1 MENQEVIIVGAG
13 ISGLCCA
20 RTLHRQG
27 VPVRILESSDAIGGR
42 VRTDNVDGFHCD
54 RGFQV
59 LPLNY
64 PEARRVLDY
73 ERLNFGRFSPG
84 ALIRHA
90 GKFHRFSDPMRDPRH
105 LLTTLLSPIG
115 TLADKIRLA
124 RLRREVCRGTL
135 EELYQHP
142 EMTTLE
148 KLNRLGFSQRLIE
161 RFFRPFFGG
170 VFLNQDLS
178 TSSRM
183 FDFVFRMFSNDSVAL
198 PANGMQSIALQIAD
212 QLPAGTISTNAPVAR
227 IEGKRVWMKSGESLE
242 ASQVVVACEA
252 PAAARLLGEEPGKAE
267 AHGVSCIYF
276 ASDKPPFDEPI
287 LVLNGEGRGPI
298 NSVCVPS
305 QVATGYAPEGQS
317 LISVTV
323 LGLPDDQEQLHRAVV
338 GQLEEWYG
346 VQVKQWR
353 HLKTDRIRYGLPKQ
367 PPPSLSPVEKPSA
380 RDNGIFVCGDYLD
393 TASIQGAMMSGR
405 RAAESILESRADLAS
420 GHLSNLT
427 LEQATA

>member
-1 MENQEVIIVGAG
+1 
-13 ISGLCCA
+13 
-20 RTLHRQG
+20 
-27 VPVRILESSDAIGGR
+27 
-42 VRTDNVDGFHCD
+42 
-54 RGFQV
+54 
-59 LPLNY
+59 
-64 PEARRVLDY
+64 
-73 ERLNFGRFSPG
+73 
-84 ALIRHA
+84 
-90 GKFHRFSDPMRDPRH
+90 
-105 LLTTLLSPIG
+105 
-115 TLADKIRLA
+115 
-124 RLRREVCRGTL
+124 
-135 EELYQHP
+135 
-142 EMTTLE
+142 MTTLE

-212 QLPAGTISTNAPVAR
+212 QLPAGTISTNAPVTR

-242 ASQVVVACEA
+242 ASQVVIACEA
-252 PAAARLLGEEPGKAE
+252 PVAARLLGEEPAKAE
-267 AHGVSCIYF
+267 AHGVSCFYF

-323 LGLPDDQEQLHRAVV
+323 LGLPDDQAPLHRAVV

-346 VQVKQWR
+346 PQVKLWR
-353 HLKTDRIRYGLPKQ
+353 HLKTDRIHYGLPKQ
-367 PPPSLSPVEKPSA
+367 PPPALSPVEKPAA

-420 GHLSNLT
+420 GQLSHLT
-427 LEQATA
+427 LEQASA